1 MKTQAVRLIAL
12 RPFLHGYT
20 VLAVGDA
27 IVTTPGHAK
36 QLLHLGHARE
46 AVASAPVVDASLD
59 ELKAS
64 AAAPGNP
71 GADAPALQVT
81 DAAAVPGAEAG
92 VGADVAPASQ
102 TGTDGL
108 ASGASAENAAV
119 LQMDLAGGAVS
130 ASDSDGTAAAAKP
143 AGRARRQAG

>member
-1 MKTQAVRLIAL
+1 MKTQAVKLIAL

-20 VLAVGDA
+20 VLSVGDA

-46 AVASAPVVDASLD
+46 AAVSAHGVDASTE
-59 ELKAS
+59 ELKAG

-71 GADAPALQVT
+71 VADAPALQVT
-81 DAAAVPGAEAG
+81 DAATAPGAEAG
-92 VGADVAPASQ
+92 VGADGAPASQ
-102 TGTDGL
+102 TGTDAL
-108 ASGASAENAAV
+108 ASGTSAENAAAQ
-119 LQMDLAGGAVS
+119 QMDLAGGAVS
-130 ASDSDGTAAAAKP
+130 AGTAAAAKP